1 MRHHHHQHHRSHHQ
15 HAREDGFFEHL
26 ARHFGGR
33 PGHGSGRGGRGLGG
47 FGGFMED
54 GGPGGRGMRTGR
66 KLSSGDLQLLVLA
79 LLADKPRHGYEIIR
93 VLEERSQGFYSPSP
107 SMVYPA
113 LTYLEEIG
121 YATVAVEGARKLYS
135 VTAEGQSHLAANQS
149 LVDAMFEQFDRIG
162 ERMDSVRK
170 AFADEPADE
179 AGRGHFDL
187 GRGGSEEIWQAR
199 SELKAAMID
208 SRGGSPEEQKR
219 IAEILRRAAAEIRG
233 GSGEAD

>member
-1 MRHHHHQHHRSHHQ
+1 MRHHHHHHNHPGHH
-15 HAREDGFFEHL
+15 HSRGEGFFEHL
-26 ARHFGGR
+26 SRHFGGR
-33 PGHGSGRGGRGLGG
+33 QGGHGRGGQGLGR
-47 FGGFMED
+47 FGGFMDE

-79 LLADKPRHGYEIIR
+79 LLVDKPRHGYEIIR

-121 YATVAVEGARKLYS
+121 YATVAVEGTRKLYH
-135 VTAEGQSHLAANQS
+135 VTEEGKTHLAGNQS

-162 ERMDSVRK
+162 EKMDSVRK
-170 AFADEPADE
+170 AFSDDPSVEE
-179 AGRGHFDL
+179 SRGHFDF

-208 SRGGSPEEQKR
+208 ARGSSPEEQKR

-233 GSGEAD
+233 GSSDAS

>member
-1 MRHHHHQHHRSHHQ
+1 MRHHHHQHNRPDHRPHG
-15 HAREDGFFEHL
+15 DGFFEHL

-33 PGHGSGRGGRGLGG
+33 QGGHGRGGRGLGR
-47 FGGFMED
+47 FGGFMDE

-66 KLSSGDLQLLVLA
+66 KLGSGDLQLLVLA

-93 VLEERSQGFYSPSP
+93 VLGERSQGFYSPSP

-121 YATVAVEGARKLYS
+121 YATVAVEGARKLYH
-135 VTAEGQSHLAANQS
+135 VTDEGKAHLAANQS

-162 ERMDSVRK
+162 EKMDSVRR
-170 AFADEPADE
+170 AFSDDPSADES
-179 AGRGHFDL
+179 RGHFDF

-199 SELKAAMID
+199 SELKAAMLD
-208 SRGGSPEEQKR
+208 ARGSSPAEQQR
-219 IAEILRRAAAEIRG
+219 IAEILRRAAAEIRA
-233 GSGEAD
+233 GSHDE